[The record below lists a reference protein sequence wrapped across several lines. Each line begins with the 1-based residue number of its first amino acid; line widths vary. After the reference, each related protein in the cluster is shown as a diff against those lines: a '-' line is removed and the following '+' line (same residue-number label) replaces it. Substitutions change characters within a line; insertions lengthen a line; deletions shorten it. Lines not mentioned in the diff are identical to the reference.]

1 MYVLTTCLFAG
12 AVSRDGW
19 IDSQQYLGHAALLIE
34 CIFSNTAPP
43 ARPHARTLCLL
54 TCLPLKSPNH
64 GSSCAISPPP
74 VSPLASPVVPPR
86 RCLHPPVSVS
96 SCDTLCARASRR
108 PCLRCT
114 RRPLRATVSARP
126 AETGQ
131 TEAHVA
137 EATAATPAPPLPAA
151 RVDCRSV
158 TQRQWL
164 QFMAGPCFAE
174 RQPAPAAPM
183 PREAASLPSR
193 RTSKIPITP
202 SSPCPCLAQMPSQS
216 MP

>member
-1 MYVLTTCLFAG
+1 MHVCMYVCSLRPDDLLLRWS
-12 AVSRDGW
+12 SRDRHMDRW
-19 IDSQQYLGHAALLIE
+19 LAVHAALLIE
-34 CIFSNTAPP
+34 SSST
-43 ARPHARTLCLL
+43 RHHPHARTPARSACLL
-54 TCLPLKSPNH
+54 AS
-64 GSSCAISPPP
+64 P

-86 RCLHPPVSVS
+86 RCLRPPVSVS

-114 RRPLRATVSARP
+114 RLPLRATVSARP

-151 RVDCRSV
+151 RVNRRSV